1 MSFTTVNE
9 VNIQNE
15 IDKILNNIQC
25 TPNLDDISK
34 IRILENVL
42 NFMYHNRKNLKKNL
56 MIEAKKDLC
65 VGLTDLFEKILKN
78 ETVQNFIFEHG
89 ASDDL
94 SDAKTYDDLKNIYT
108 YSLKFIEMMDR
119 DDRDMKKYSNMNST
133 SSYATGSNFCAHYN
147 AISLG
152 SNSSASNRIMS
163 RCNDYGGIKSVD
175 YPFNPF

>member
-1 MSFTTVNE
+1 MSFTIVNE
-9 VNIQNE
+9 ANIQKE

-34 IRILENVL
+34 IRIFENVL
-42 NFMYHNRKNLKKNL
+42 NFMYQNRMNLKKNL
-56 MIEAKKDLC
+56 TNLTIEAKKDSYDRFS
-65 VGLTDLFEKILKN
+65 DLFEKILKN
-78 ETVQNFIFEHG
+78 EIVQDFIFEHG

-94 SDAKTYDDLKNIYT
+94 SDAKTYDDLKNL
-108 YSLKFIEMMDR
+108 YSYSIKFIELMDR
-119 DDRDMKKYSNMNST
+119 SKKKYSNMNSG
-133 SSYATGSNFCAHYN
+133 SSYATGSNFCAQNN